1 MAVSHS
7 TPATMLDA
15 ALKTA
20 DNLLLSNEQQS
31 ERPEPISQ
39 DAINN
44 LKSLF
49 PNIEFKEIKPASE
62 GGSKTNTE
70 ARELVKALKE
80 WSEANLPDHNIYD
93 IATQIESLFVAVW
106 TEVDEALVA
115 LNNFK
120 HVISKRAPDLLIA
133 RPEDSHFIWKDGTH
147 VTGLDTA
154 MMYLNRWQDRGGVI
168 GNFNLLPKVRHPL
181 IELSMM
187 KSRLSEITE
196 SYSSLTSR
204 ADGSISKIIDLLEI
218 ALEHLPDDMR
228 RERLLIS
235 KAIEIA
241 DALCCFA
248 FDEHMRIES
257 QDNISELF
265 DKVA

>member
-39 DAINN
+39 DALNN
-44 LKSLF
+44 LKSLL

-80 WSEANLPDHNIYD
+80 WSEANLPDHNVYD
-93 IATQIESLFVAVW
+93 IATQIESLFVRVS
-106 TEVDEALVA
+106 TEVSEALVA
-115 LNNFK
+115 LGSFK
-120 HVISKRAPDLLIA
+120 HVISKRAPDLLVA
-133 RPEDSHFIWKDGTH
+133 RPEDSHFVWKDGSY

-154 MMYLNRWQDRGGVI
+154 MMYLNRWQDRGGAVS
-168 GNFNLLPKVRHPL
+168 NLSLLPKVRHPL
-181 IELSMM
+181 IELAMI
-187 KSRLSEITE
+187 KGRLSEVTE
-196 SYSSLTSR
+196 SYSLLTSR
-204 ADGSISKIIDLLEI
+204 TDDSISKALDLLDI
-218 ALEHLPDDMR
+218 ALEHLPDNMR
-228 RERLLIS
+228 KERLLIS

-241 DALCCFA
+241 DALCCYA
-248 FDEHMRIES
+248 FDEHARIKG
-257 QDNISELF
+257 QDNISEYF